1 MRALRV
7 VLMPSLLLALAAAAA
22 GAACRVERASVGL
35 GGEPADDFSG
45 FPSLSADGRFVAFQ
59 SYASNL
65 VADDTNHVTDV
76 FVYDRRNAATE
87 RVSVDSAGV
96 QALDLTGIGS
106 ELPAI
111 SADGRF
117 VAFDSDAANLVGDDR
132 NIVTDIFV
140 HDRATGAT
148 QRVSLDS
155 AGREANDVST
165 QPAISGDG
173 RFVAFE
179 SIASNLVDNDV
190 TECEIVFDQ
199 FIVRHNCSDIFV
211 RDRMTGV
218 TERVSADPQGN
229 DSAGESHNSAISAD
243 GRYAAFDS
251 DSDRLVTGDFNSAR
265 DVFVHDR
272 LTGITERVSVGS
284 EGEEGNADS
293 FHPSLSADGR
303 YVAFMSYANTL
314 VTGDLTDTLTVKS
327 FLHDRLTGSTERL
340 GMGTFPAL
348 SATARYVASFSL
360 DAFLSD
366 RVSGLTTLVSA
377 DARGNP
383 GDAFST
389 DVAIS
394 ADGQTVAFRSDATNF
409 SPGALNFG
417 DVFVASG
424 CTSALCGADCD
435 GNGRVT
441 VDELVTGVD
450 IALKPSDLDRC
461 ARMDVNGDGAV
472 TVDEL
477 VTAVNATL
485 GGCVDRGQTVYRL
498 VSDSGISPPPEAGQ
512 RITEGLNG
520 AFIVAPAIPA
530 PNSLFDFSIKR
541 LHFRS
546 SGFFGT
552 PYVVDGSAGRIS
564 ASTLDPSQLTAEL
577 AATINGQAVALSG
590 VSSAET
596 FTTDEH
602 PTFQG
607 VGLSGGGYELTL
619 FAIPEP

>member
-1 MRALRV
+1 
-7 VLMPSLLLALAAAAA
+7 MPSLLLALAAAAA

-65 VADDTNHVTDV
+65 VADDTNHVTDI
-76 FVYDRRNAATE
+76 FVYDRQNAATE

-117 VAFDSDAANLVGDDR
+117 VAFDSEAANLVGDDR
-132 NIVTDIFV
+132 NIVTDVFV
-140 HDRATGAT
+140 HDRDTGAT
-148 QRVSLDS
+148 ERVSLDS
-155 AGREANDVST
+155 SGHEANDVST

-218 TERVSADPQGN
+218 TERVSADPRGN
-229 DSAGESHNSAISAD
+229 ESGGESHNAAISAD
-243 GRYAAFDS
+243 GRYVAFDS
-251 DSDRLVTGDFNSAR
+251 DSDQLVTGDFNSAR
-265 DVFVHDR
+265 DVFVNDR
-272 LTGITERVSVGS
+272 LTGITERVSIGS
-284 EGEEGNADS
+284 DGEEGNADS

-303 YVAFMSYANTL
+303 YVAFTSYANNL
-314 VTGDLTDTLTVKS
+314 VAGDSSDTLTTKS
-327 FLHDRLTGSTERL
+327 FAHDRLTGGTERL
-340 GMGTFPAL
+340 GRGTFPAL
-348 SATARYVASFSL
+348 SATGRYVAFFSL
-360 DAFLSD
+360 DAFVSD
-366 RVSGLTTLVSA
+366 RVSGLVTFVSA
-377 DARGNP
+377 DAQGNP

-409 SPGALNFG
+409 SPEVLNLG

-424 CTSALCGADCD
+424 CSPALCGADCNGD
-435 GNGRVT
+435 GRVT
-441 VDELVTGVD
+441 VDELATGVE
-450 IALKPSDLDRC
+450 IALNPSDIDRC
-461 ARMDVNGDGAV
+461 TRMDLNGDGAV
-472 TVDEL
+472 TLDEL
-477 VTAVNATL
+477 VTAINTTL
-485 GGCVDRGQTVYRL
+485 QGCVGRGQTVYRL
-498 VSDSGISPPPEAGQ
+498 VSDSSISPPPGAGQ
-512 RITEGLNG
+512 RITEGLSG
-520 AFIVAPAIPA
+520 AFIAVPATPT

-541 LHFRS
+541 LRFRS

-552 PYVVDGSAGRIS
+552 AYVVDGSAGRIS
-564 ASTLDPSQLTAEL
+564 ATTLDPSQLTAEL
-577 AATINGQAVALSG
+577 PVTIDGQPVELSG
-590 VSSAET
+590 VGSADT

-602 PTFQG
+602 PTFRG
-607 VGLSGGGYELTL
+607 VGLSGNGYELTL